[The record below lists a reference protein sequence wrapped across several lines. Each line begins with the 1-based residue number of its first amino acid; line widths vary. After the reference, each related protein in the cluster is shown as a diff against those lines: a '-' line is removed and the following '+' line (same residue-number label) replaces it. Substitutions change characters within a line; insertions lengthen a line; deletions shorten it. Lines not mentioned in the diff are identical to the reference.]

1 MTSFFPPFYI
11 PAVKH
16 VAGITDCDI
25 PIIFLTNKV
34 FRNLPRSSYNWKPT
48 CHLQNQSSRSP
59 LHSHQYS
66 FQPIPCPW
74 WYYERR
80 GPLSEYVNNLCCN
93 YLEELVMGVGVCAC
107 GRARARA
114 CVCVCVCVCVRA
126 CVRACVS
133 ACAHTRACVY
143 VCVWMCAFI
152 HVRVYVCARM
162 RVCLLKTV
170 DYFNLLIV

>member
-1 MTSFFPPFYI
+1 M
-11 PAVKH
+11 
-16 VAGITDCDI
+16 AGITDCDI

-48 CHLQNQSSRSP
+48 YHLQNQSSRSP

-80 GPLSEYVNNLCCN
+80 GPLSEYVNNFCCN
-93 YLEELVMGVGVCAC
+93 YLEELVMGVGVCA
-107 GRARARA
+107 RARAR
-114 CVCVCVCVCVRA
+114 VCVCVCACA
-126 CVRACVS
+126 CVR

-162 RVCLLKTV
+162 RVCLLKTM